1 MVEDTKEKKKTGW
14 RRYLSLKHYSLI
26 RQLIIV
32 FSSLAIIFIVVIMP
46 LLDYNV
52 KSIIADQ
59 MYEDLEFSQNNLP
72 YDLSSYGSFPDE
84 TKKTKRII
92 HIFYRSKDN
101 DIMRYVGYRERDMPQ
116 LLYTYVYGSDLKVIT
131 NDKSHKT
138 IENNGIYDGK
148 TYYYRI
154 TYYKQ
159 SLLGSDY
166 LISLISEDY
175 SADLLSAI
183 SNRVIYLQYV
193 FLIVI
198 AIVLI
203 IWGFSLIRPLNR
215 IKKYVDGIKN
225 REDQEDLKMERDDEI
240 GIVGDAIVSMNHE
253 ITKQEKAKEE
263 MIHNISHDLKTPI
276 ALIKNY
282 TEAMKD
288 DIYPYGDKDSTLN
301 VILENA
307 DRLEHKVKSLLYLNR
322 LDYVESEEIS
332 YDDFDMTE
340 LIQHTIMQMRSLN
353 DFNIE
358 MDLEDG
364 VRFVGNPDHWR
375 VVVENIVDNASRYA
389 KSVIRITLKKD
400 LMIIYN
406 DGEPIEEDKIED
418 LFDPYVKGVKG
429 QFGLGLSIVAKTCSM
444 YGYKVEARNEAIG
457 VSFIFTKE

>member
-1 MVEDTKEKKKTGW
+1 MAEETEKKGW

-32 FSSLAIIFIVVIMP
+32 FSTLAIIFIVVIMP

-59 MYEDLEFSQNNLP
+59 MYDTLEESQTNL
-72 YDLSSYGSFPDE
+72 SYYEKFPDE
-84 TKKTKRII
+84 SKQTKRIA
-92 HIFYRSKDN
+92 HIFYVSNVKSPKSHLANYLGFRDN
-101 DIMRYVGYRERDMPQ
+101 SLPS
-116 LLYTYVYGSDLKVIT
+116 LLYTYVYGKDLQTVIK
-131 NDKSHKT
+131 DKNHKT
-138 IENNGIYDGK
+138 IESKGMYDGK

-154 TYYKQ
+154 TYYKDSTFQ
-159 SLLGSDY
+159 SDY
-166 LISLISEDY
+166 LISLISDDY
-175 SADLLSAI
+175 STDLLSAI
-183 SNRVIYLQYV
+183 SNRVIYIQYV
-193 FLIVI
+193 FLVLT
-198 AIVLI
+198 AVGLI

-215 IKKYVDGIKN
+215 MKRYVDAIKN
-225 REDQEDLKMERDDEI
+225 REDRVDLKMDRDDEI
-240 GIVGDAIVSMNHE
+240 GIVGDAIVAMDHE
-253 ITKQEKAKEE
+253 VTKQEKAKEE

-288 DIYPYGDKDSTLN
+288 DIYPYGDKESTLN

-332 YDDFDMTE
+332 YDDFDMKE

-389 KSVIRITLKKD
+389 KSVIRITLRQD
-400 LMIIYN
+400 TMIIYN
-406 DGEPIEEDKIED
+406 DGEPIEEDKVED

-444 YGYKVEARNEAIG
+444 YGYKVTAKNENPG
-457 VSFIFTKE
+457 VAFIFTKE